1 MSRSGTCSA
10 VLTLVAGGTL
20 PWSGS
25 ERGSGV
31 LDVSVDLIDAPPG
44 STVSV
49 GEPYVLPAAAPS
61 GPPIAPLAAVALI
74 GLLLVVLAV
83 ALRRRRA

>member
-1 MSRSGTCSA
+1 M
-10 VLTLVAGGTL
+10 

-49 GEPYVLPAAAPS
+49 GEPYVLPAAAAPS
-61 GPPIAPLAAVALI
+61 GLPIAPLAAVALI